1 MPLLDRALGIHQH
14 ALPLRNARISTLAS
28 NIANADTPGFKAKD
42 IDFAKAIKAHMGQGA
57 MTVTNKQH
65 FRHPSVAN
73 GSFPTFFE
81 KALNPSPDGNTV
93 EIGVQQAKFGRA
105 AGRYEATLNFIEGR
119 ISGVRKALKGE

>member
-1 MPLLDRALGIHQH
+1 
-14 ALPLRNARISTLAS
+14 
-28 NIANADTPGFKAKD
+28 
-42 IDFAKAIKAHMGQGA
+42 
-57 MTVTNKQH
+57 MTVTNKKH
-65 FRHPSVAN
+65 FRHASVAN

-119 ISGVRKALKGE
+119 ISEFARR